1 MAEIK
6 ITTQPVGEVVAVGG
20 TPTPLTV
27 VATYDGE
34 ETLLYAW
41 YVSDDATGADAKAIA
56 GATTDTLTLTDLKPG
71 EVLYYYCELSAADV
85 DGKVLTDIVAVY
97 EMLPSITIT
106 TQPVSELLP
115 ADDPS
120 PTAKTVVVS
129 YDGEEELKYQW
140 YECTDES
147 GANATTISGATTDT
161 LTLGTWRPAY
171 LKWYYCVISAD
182 DVQDSVT
189 TDIVYQN
196 MLGALPQLPNY
207 ITPQFINSYVAQC
220 TMDIQ
225 QRFIQEQ
232 GRTGIVINSELTR
245 AAYSAEIELFMSVI

>member
-1 MAEIK
+1 MAEIN
-6 ITTQPVGEVVAVGG
+6 ITTQPVGEVVDVGG

-27 VATYDGE
+27 VADYDGD

-41 YVSDDATGADAKAIA
+41 YVSDDATGADAEAIA
-56 GATTDTLTLTDLKPG
+56 GATTDTLILTDLEPG
-71 EVLYYYCELSAADV
+71 EVLYYYCVLSATDV
-85 DGKVLTDIVAVY
+85 EDEVLTDIVAVY
-97 EMLPSITIT
+97 EKLPSITIT

-115 ADDPS
+115 ADNSS

-147 GANATTISGATTDT
+147 GANATAISGATTNT

-196 MLGALPQLPNY
+196 MLGALLQLPSY
-207 ITPQFINSYVAQC
+207 ITPQFINSYIAQC

-225 QRFIQEQ
+225 QRFAQEQ